1 MLIRRERGNFFI
13 FEGNFRNQGCAI
25 RSRAHVELVHK
36 FHAVQT
42 FVEETQMVQISKN
55 EAFVVLASSN
65 QPKLKEQFSN

>member
-1 MLIRRERGNFFI
+1 MRSKIQGMEERLF
-13 FEGNFRNQGCAI
+13 
-25 RSRAHVELVHK
+25 ELVVRK

-65 QPKLKEQFSN
+65 QPKLKEQFSNQYLAENNF